1 MSKNVRIYHYAETL
15 EHNPISMEK
24 IIMRRYKIR
33 LLAAQTQEEE
43 DAIVAE
49 FTAVTE
55 ARKKKSLKFFWEL
68 DNTIFNKNTGR
79 REVITKYVCVP
90 DPDDASRYKWTP
102 MTYKEIAVSK
112 RYGNMLVSVRGHV
125 NTVSRWCKIHES
137 YKQKALAAK
146 ESSECLRCR
155 RICRDI
161 KHSIDRTL
169 DKHGRMFSSNI
180 NMSLYTPE
188 HCIEYYST
196 KFTNWDTLVG
206 CYPYIESWYQ
216 GEETS
221 VPNGVTEICTI
232 GDSGCYEYQ
241 EYMGSPDIG
250 SVCILSTNSDIEFGA
265 LQAAPWVKTIIARAH
280 VFDLTPIT
288 LEGIYK
294 HQGYDYT
301 FDSELDAWFRKQKGV
316 RGMCISFRHLKE
328 LFETV
333 TWYEKLAESGE
344 DLSPTV
350 ELHHI
355 NGIDVKTV
363 TRYEYCKHREDYEDW
378 REKETRDFLEPLYT
392 VNADGEE
399 VLEEVEHTNDDEDA
413 E

>member
-1 MSKNVRIYHYAETL
+1 MSKNVKVYRYAETI
-15 EHNPISMEK
+15 EHNPVPMDK
-24 IIMRRYKIR
+24 IIWKRFNLQYK
-33 LLAAQTQEEE
+33 AAQTSAEKA
-43 DAIVAE
+43 AIEAE
-49 FTAVTE
+49 YESVKA
-55 ARKKKSLKFFWEL
+55 ARKKKSLQFFWEL
-68 DNTIFNKNTGR
+68 DNTILNKETGR

-90 DPDDASRYKWTP
+90 DPADFDRYKWTP
-102 MTYKEIAVSK
+102 MTYKEIAGSK
-112 RYGNMLVSVRGHV
+112 HYGNMLVPVRGHV
-125 NTVSRWCKIHES
+125 DTVARWCKIHER
-137 YKQKALAAK
+137 YKQMALSTK
-146 ESSECLRCR
+146 DSVECLRCR

-161 KHSIDRTL
+161 KRSIDRTL
-169 DKHGRMFSSNI
+169 DKRGRMFASNI
-180 NMSLYTPE
+180 SMSFYTPE
-188 HCIEYYST
+188 ICIRYYGAT
-196 KFTNWDTLVG
+196 WTNWDTPVG
-206 CYPYIESWYQ
+206 CYPYVESWYQ
-216 GEETS
+216 GEENS

-232 GDSGCYEYQ
+232 GDSGYYEYQ

-250 SVCILSTNSDIEFGA
+250 SEFILSTNSDIKFGA
-265 LQAAPWVKTIIARAH
+265 LQAAPWVKTIIARAY

-294 HQGYDYT
+294 QQGFDYT
-301 FDSELDAWFRKQKGV
+301 FDPEIGALFRRQKGV

-355 NGIDVKTV
+355 NGIDVKTI

-399 VLEEVEHTNDDEDA
+399 VLEEVAHTADGEDD
-413 E
+413 